1 MQYPNAEE
9 KSATD
14 TKAVGELL
22 TRQALEALSG
32 IQSLL
37 LSKEMEMLQE
47 LLPEA
52 ISWMTQGSDSGR
64 PWGEGIKRK

>member
-1 MQYPNAEE
+1 M
-9 KSATD
+9 
-14 TKAVGELL
+14 GERL

-52 ISWMTQGSDSGR
+52 ISWMTQGSDSGS
-64 PWGEGIKRK
+64 PWGEGSKRK